1 MDRSLKFKKLAHELL
16 VHSDDFEIFASK
28 GQNAIDALGSLGGL
42 EQLTQDSFAS
52 FRPQPVEPVEPVVEP
67 VVEPI
72 AAPAAPQAAKPDAR
86 LNEKVGATFSSRT
99 EYKSALKDPSLVDA
113 LLAFH
118 QGAVVRNETPK
129 KAPAREPRREVL
141 PAQPERPQR
150 KEKPTEFSLDH
161 VGGFSHA
168 SIPEIEASPKR
179 DAHFRKSSGNA
190 TKVLRS

>member
-28 GQNAIDALGSLGGL
+28 GQNAIDALGSLGNL
-42 EQLTQDSFAS
+42 EQLTQDSFAM
-52 FRPQPVEPVEPVVEP
+52 FRPQPVEPVL
-67 VVEPI
+67 EPI
-72 AAPAAPQAAKPDAR
+72 AAPAPAVAAKTNAA
-86 LNEKVGATFSSRT
+86 LLQKVVTTFSART

-118 QGAVVRNETPK
+118 QGAVVRNETPV
-129 KAPAREPRREVL
+129 REPRREV
-141 PAQPERPQR
+141 QPPQSAR

-161 VGGFSHA
+161 GGGFSHA